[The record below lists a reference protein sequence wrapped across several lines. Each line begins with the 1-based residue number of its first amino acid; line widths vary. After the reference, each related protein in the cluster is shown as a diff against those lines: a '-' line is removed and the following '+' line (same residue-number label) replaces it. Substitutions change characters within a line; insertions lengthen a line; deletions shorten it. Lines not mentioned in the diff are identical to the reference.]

1 MDKDTDNI
9 TNLNNFS
16 DLNNIIIINQPNFNE
31 SCENNFTLQNLQEFQ
46 GTGYFPKD
54 QDPDVKYYN
63 QDHHPDT
70 VKYKTQDYTYNQDNL
85 EISFCNTKLNNTSE
99 KNKGK
104 ANSQKVVGFNP
115 VVEIKKKASDKN
127 DNNSFLKKN
136 QPNNTNLNNNKTK
149 CKTTEFSK
157 NNTKYVPTAILP
169 QSSKTTR
176 KPTSSKNIP
185 KLDEERKFPNNI
197 SEFDELDECVE
208 LTNDKNNK
216 KTIKRSSSTTQV
228 RANANTIKTTK
239 INTNKTN
246 INQNNNTNTN
256 VNTIIN
262 EKNKNIGI
270 SSINANKRGASA
282 GKTYSNNLQSCTNKN
297 KQNMA
302 INVKVKK
309 EDYKLDINNLIDL
322 CNNPDLANHEPI
334 ILEKLDNILDNLTE
348 IKNVIKDNNKK
359 KSSKNNFNYYLDK
372 QKEDTHVKLN
382 VMIND
387 VKANVNAVNSVKSVR
402 TTRNL
407 KSNIKINEH

>member
-246 INQNNNTNTN
+246 INQNNN
-256 VNTIIN
+256 
-262 EKNKNIGI
+262 NKFLWLY
-270 SSINANKRGASA
+270 SI
-282 GKTYSNNLQSCTNKN
+282 Y
-297 KQNMA
+297 
-302 INVKVKK
+302 
-309 EDYKLDINNLIDL
+309 
-322 CNNPDLANHEPI
+322 
-334 ILEKLDNILDNLTE
+334 
-348 IKNVIKDNNKK
+348 
-359 KSSKNNFNYYLDK
+359 
-372 QKEDTHVKLN
+372 
-382 VMIND
+382 
-387 VKANVNAVNSVKSVR
+387 
-402 TTRNL
+402 
-407 KSNIKINEH
+407 